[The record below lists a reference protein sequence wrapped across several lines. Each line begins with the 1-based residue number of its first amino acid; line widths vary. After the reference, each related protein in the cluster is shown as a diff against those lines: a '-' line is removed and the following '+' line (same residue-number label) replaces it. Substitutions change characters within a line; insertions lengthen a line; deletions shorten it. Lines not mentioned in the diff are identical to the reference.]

1 MLDTLGKFREHFEI
15 NRMKE
20 MNLLK
25 LSYCNT
31 TSQTISRGL
40 FIIYCLM
47 LSVSFS

>member
-25 LSYCNT
+25 LSYCKA
-31 TSQTISRGL
+31 TSLQSHEVSLL
-40 FIIYCLM
+40 FTALC
-47 LSVSFS
+47 